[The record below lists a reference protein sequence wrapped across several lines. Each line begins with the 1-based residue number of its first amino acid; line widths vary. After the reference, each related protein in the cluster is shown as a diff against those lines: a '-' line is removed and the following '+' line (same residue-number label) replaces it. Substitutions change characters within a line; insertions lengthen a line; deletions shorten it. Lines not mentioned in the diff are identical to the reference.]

1 MFLKMISRNISTNT
15 ERKWSI
21 KEMPRVDKRV
31 LLLDCISKL
40 QGLTVP
46 YLLYQFL
53 VCCDTVYWKE
63 FLFQTYH
70 YVLWLDYSQNLVLK
84 GKRQVQ
90 SAHFLG
96 KQQTLHN
103 TVFFNPNNQGHKL
116 IYHFSDDTKNIG
128 ELSWMS
134 HNVSFL
140 CVGA

>member
-21 KEMPRVDKRV
+21 KEMSRVDKRV
-31 LLLDCISKL
+31 PLLDCISKL

-46 YLLYQFL
+46 YLLYQFS

-103 TVFFNPNNQGHKL
+103 TVFFNQNNQGHKF

>member
-1 MFLKMISRNISTNT
+1 MISRNISTNT

-31 LLLDCISKL
+31 PLLDCISKL

-63 FLFQTYH
+63 FLFQPYH

>member
-1 MFLKMISRNISTNT
+1 
-15 ERKWSI
+15 
-21 KEMPRVDKRV
+21 MPRVDKRV
-31 LLLDCISKL
+31 PLLDCISKL

-46 YLLYQFL
+46 YLLYQFS

>member
-1 MFLKMISRNISTNT
+1 MISRNISTNT

-46 YLLYQFL
+46 YLLYQFS